1 MFQRK
6 YYQFCLLASI
16 LTVFFF
22 IFPRLSSAEP
32 YFRDV
37 TDAMKL
43 DFRHINGFSAERR
56 LVETMGSGGVLFDFD
71 NDEDLD
77 LYLVQGNSLSPS
89 TETFPKNRLYRN
101 DAGVFADITLSA
113 NVGDTGYGLG
123 AVAADYDSDGD
134 RDLYVTNLGKNVLY
148 RNNGDGTFTDVTEDA
163 QVGCPL
169 LSASAAFAD
178 IDRDGDLDL
187 YVCNYVEY
195 ALETDIP
202 CYYKNR
208 LRIYCGPNEYHGI
221 ADVLYR
227 NNGDGTFTDVTKSA
241 GVYEPTTRGLGVVF
255 TDINGDG
262 WVDIYVAND
271 MSPNTLFINQ
281 GDGTFQEEGVLRGI
295 AYNGDGLAN
304 GSMGIDAGDY
314 DNDGDIDLWVSNF
327 SLEANCLMQN
337 DGDGY
342 FEDVTFD
349 TNLADPSFYSLGFGT
364 RFIDFDN
371 DGWLDLLVGNGHIWD
386 NVKEIDPKLS
396 YAQPVQLFHNQGG
409 KQTDYIG
416 FTEITTEAGLDK
428 TPYVVRG
435 MLFGDIDTDGDVDV
449 VLCQSNRPT
458 VILSNEVG
466 NANAWLTVKLVGT
479 NGNTDALGAQ
489 VQLEA
494 GGMTL
499 VREVICGAS
508 YLSGND
514 LRLTFGLGGAVQVD
528 NLRIRWHNGSV
539 QELGSVPVRQSITFS
554 QYQGHS
560 VLENM
565 GEKF

>member
-1 MFQRK
+1 MFQLK
-6 YYQFCLLASI
+6 HYLSCLLT
-16 LTVFFF
+16 LFFLM
-22 IFPRLSSAEP
+22 FPLFGGAEP

-43 DFRHINGFSAERR
+43 DFRHVNGFSAERR
-56 LVETMGSGGVLFDFD
+56 LVETMGSGGALFDFD
-71 NDEDLD
+71 NDDDLD
-77 LYLVQGNSLSPS
+77 LYLVQGNSLSTS
-89 TETFPKNRLYRN
+89 TEPPPKNRLYRN
-101 DAGVFADITLSA
+101 DSGIFVDITEAA

-123 AVAADYDSDGD
+123 AVAADYDGDGN
-134 RDLYVTNLGKNVLY
+134 RDLYITNLGKNVLY
-148 RNNGDGTFTDVTEDA
+148 RNNGDGTFTDVTQQA

-202 CYYKNR
+202 CYYKNT

-227 NNGDGTFTDVTKSA
+227 NNGDGTFTDITKSA

-255 TDINGDG
+255 TDVNNDG

-271 MSPNTLFINQ
+271 MSPNTLFMNQ
-281 GDGTFQEEGVLRGI
+281 GDGTFQEEGVLRGV
-295 AYNGDGLAN
+295 AFNGDGIAN

-349 TNLADPSFYSLGFGT
+349 ANLADPSFYSLGFGT

-386 NVKEIDPKLS
+386 NVKQIDAKMS
-396 YAQPVQLFHNQGG
+396 YAQPVQLFHNQDGTP
-409 KQTDYIG
+409 QSHTG
-416 FTEITTEAGLDK
+416 FTEITAEAGLDK
-428 TPYVVRG
+428 THYVVRG

-479 NGNTDALGAQ
+479 DGNTDAIGAQ

-494 GGMTL
+494 QGMTFL
-499 VREVICGAS
+499 REVICGAS

-514 LRLTFGLGGAVQVD
+514 LRICFGLGDATRVD
-528 NLRIRWHNGSV
+528 SLQIRWHNGSI
-539 QELGSVPVRQSITFS
+539 QKLGELSVRQFITFS
-554 QYQGHS
+554 QH
-560 VLENM
+560 
-565 GEKF
+565 

>member
-1 MFQRK
+1 MLEPKHYLLRLLTLFLFMFP
-6 YYQFCLLASI
+6 LLGG
-16 LTVFFF
+16 T
-22 IFPRLSSAEP
+22 EP

-56 LVETMGSGGVLFDFD
+56 LVETMGSGGALFDFD
-71 NDEDLD
+71 NDDDLD
-77 LYLVQGNSLSPS
+77 LYLVQGNSLSTS
-89 TETFPKNRLYRN
+89 TEPPPKNRLYRN
-101 DAGVFADITLSA
+101 DGGIFVDITVSA

-123 AVAADYDSDGD
+123 AVAADYDGDGN

-148 RNNGDGTFTDVTEDA
+148 RNNGDGTFTDVTEQA
-163 QVGCPL
+163 QVSCPL

-178 IDRDGDLDL
+178 VDRDGDLDL
-187 YVCNYVEY
+187 YVCNYVKY

-202 CYYKNR
+202 CYYKNT

-227 NNGDGTFTDVTKSA
+227 NNGDGTFTDITKSA

-255 TDINGDG
+255 TDVNNDG

-271 MSPNTLFINQ
+271 MSPNTLFMNQ
-281 GDGTFQEEGVLRGI
+281 GDGTFREEGILRGV
-295 AYNGDGLAN
+295 AFNGDGIAN

-337 DGDGY
+337 DGNGY

-349 TNLADPSFYSLGFGT
+349 AHLADPSFYSLGFGT

-386 NVKEIDPKLS
+386 NVKQIDAKMS

-409 KQTDYIG
+409 TPQSHTG
-416 FTEITTEAGLDK
+416 FTEITAEAGLDK
-428 TPYVVRG
+428 THYVVRG

-466 NANAWLTVKLVGT
+466 NANAWLTVKLIGT
-479 NGNTDALGAQ
+479 DGNTDAIGAQ

-494 GGMTL
+494 GGRTFL
-499 VREVICGAS
+499 REVICGAS

-514 LRLTFGLGGAVQVD
+514 LRICFGLGDAARVD
-528 NLRIRWHNGSV
+528 NLQIRWHNGSI
-539 QELGSVPVRQSITFS
+539 QKLGELPIRQSITFS
-554 QYQGHS
+554 QH
-560 VLENM
+560 
-565 GEKF
+565 

>member
-1 MFQRK
+1 MLTLF
-6 YYQFCLLASI
+6 SI
-16 LTVFFF
+16 
-22 IFPRLSSAEP
+22 IFPFLSGAEP

-43 DFRHINGFSAERR
+43 DFRHVNGFSAERR
-56 LVETMGSGGVLFDFD
+56 LVETMGSGGALFDFD
-71 NDEDLD
+71 NDADLD

-89 TETFPKNRLYRN
+89 AEPPPKNRLYRN
-101 DAGVFADITLSA
+101 DAGVFVDVTASA

-123 AVAADYDSDGD
+123 VVAADYDSDGY

-148 RNNGDGTFTDVTEDA
+148 RNNGDGTFTDVTERA
-163 QVGCPL
+163 EVGCPL

-202 CYYKNR
+202 CYYQNS

-255 TDINGDG
+255 TDVNGDG
-262 WVDIYVAND
+262 WLDIYVAND

-281 GDGTFQEEGVLRGI
+281 GDGTFQEEGVLRGV

-337 DGDGY
+337 DGEGY

-349 TNLADPSFYSLGFGT
+349 AHLADPSFYALGFGT

-371 DGWLDLLVGNGHIWD
+371 DGWLDLIVGNGHIWD
-386 NVKEIDPKLS
+386 NVKQIDSKMR
-396 YAQPVQLFHNQGG
+396 YAQPVQLFRNRGG
-409 KQTDYIG
+409 VSQDHTG
-416 FTEITTEAGLDK
+416 FTEITAEAGLSE
-428 TPYVVRG
+428 THYVVRG

-466 NANAWLTVKLVGT
+466 NVNAWLTVKLVGT
-479 NGNTDALGAQ
+479 DGNTDAIGARVQ
-489 VQLEA
+489 VETE
-494 GGMTL
+494 GVTL

-514 LRLTFGLGGAVQVD
+514 LCLTFGIGWCYAG
-528 NLRIRWHNGSV
+528 
-539 QELGSVPVRQSITFS
+539 RQSLDS
-554 QYQGHS
+554 
-560 VLENM
+560 LA
-565 GEKF
+565 

>member
-6 YYQFCLLASI
+6 HYPFHLLASV
-16 LTVFFF
+16 LTIFVFL
-22 IFPRLSSAEP
+22 IFPLLGSADP

-37 TDAMKL
+37 TNVMGL
-43 DFRHINGFSAERR
+43 DFKHVNGFSAERR
-56 LVETMGSGGVLFDFD
+56 LVETMGSGGALFDYD

-77 LYLVQGNSLSPS
+77 LYLVQGNSLSAA
-89 TETFPKNRLYRN
+89 TESRPQNRLYRN
-101 DAGVFADITLSA
+101 DMGVFVDVTASA

-123 AVAADYDSDGD
+123 AVAADYNSDGY

-148 RNNGDGTFTDVTEDA
+148 RNNGDGTFTDVTQKA
-163 QVGCPL
+163 QVDCPR

-202 CYYKNR
+202 CYYKNS

-227 NNGDGTFTDVTKSA
+227 NNGDGTFTDITESA

-255 TDINGDG
+255 TDVNGDG
-262 WVDIYVAND
+262 WIDIYVAND
-271 MSPNTLFINQ
+271 MSPNTLFMNQ
-281 GDGTFQEEGVLRGI
+281 GDGTFQEEGVLRGV

-304 GSMGIDAGDY
+304 GSMGIDAADY
-314 DNDGDIDLWVSNF
+314 DNDGAIDLWVSNF

-337 DGDGY
+337 DGEGY

-386 NVKEIDPKLS
+386 NVEQIDAKMR
-396 YAQPVQLFHNQGG
+396 YAQPVQLFHNRGG
-409 KQTDYIG
+409 TSADG
-416 FTEITTEAGLDK
+416 VVFTEITAEAGLNEML
-428 TPYVVRG
+428 YVVRG

-458 VILSNEVG
+458 VILRNEVG
-466 NANAWLTVKLVGT
+466 HTNAWLTVKLVGT
-479 NGNTDALGAQ
+479 DGNTDAIGAQ

-494 GGMTL
+494 SGRTL
-499 VREVICGAS
+499 LREVICGAS

-514 LRLTFGLGGAVQVD
+514 PRLFFGLGDAERVD
-528 NLRIRWHNGSV
+528 GLQIRWHDGHI
-539 QELGSVPVRQSITFS
+539 QRLGEIPVRQVIIFS
-554 QYQGHS
+554 QD
-560 VLENM
+560 
-565 GEKF
+565 

>member
-1 MFQRK
+1 MFQSK
-6 YYQFCLLASI
+6 HCLFGL
-16 LTVFFF
+16 LTLFLFMF
-22 IFPRLSSAEP
+22 SPLGSTEP

-43 DFRHINGFSAERR
+43 NFRHVNGFSAERR
-56 LVETMGSGGVLFDFD
+56 LVETMGSGGALFDFD
-71 NDEDLD
+71 NDDDLD
-77 LYLVQGNSLSPS
+77 LYLVQGNSLSTS
-89 TETFPKNRLYRN
+89 TEPPPKNRLYRN
-101 DAGVFADITLSA
+101 DSGIFVDITASA

-123 AVAADYDSDGD
+123 AVAADYDGDGN
-134 RDLYVTNLGKNVLY
+134 RDLYITNLGKNVLY
-148 RNNGDGTFTDVTEDA
+148 RNNGDGTFTDVTEQA

-202 CYYKNR
+202 CYYKNT

-227 NNGDGTFTDVTKSA
+227 NNGDGTFTDITKSA

-255 TDINGDG
+255 TDVNNDG

-281 GDGTFQEEGVLRGI
+281 GDGIFREEGVLRGV
-295 AYNGDGLAN
+295 AFNGDGIAN

-337 DGDGY
+337 DGNGY

-386 NVKEIDPKLS
+386 NVKQIDAKMS

-409 KQTDYIG
+409 TPQDHTG
-416 FTEITTEAGLDK
+416 FTEITAEAVLDK
-428 TPYVVRG
+428 THYVVRG

-479 NGNTDALGAQ
+479 DGNTDAIGAQ

-494 GGMTL
+494 GGMTFL
-499 VREVICGAS
+499 REVICGAS

-514 LRLTFGLGGAVQVD
+514 LRICFGLGDAARVD
-528 NLRIRWHNGSV
+528 SLQIRWHNGSI
-539 QELGSVPVRQSITFS
+539 QKLGELPIRQFVTFS
-554 QYQGHS
+554 QH
-560 VLENM
+560 
-565 GEKF
+565 

>member
-6 YYQFCLLASI
+6 HDLSHLLFLI
-16 LTVFFF
+16 LQTYLLLM
-22 IFPRLSSAEP
+22 PPLLSSAAP

-37 TDAMKL
+37 TDAMGL

-56 LVETMGSGGVLFDFD
+56 LVETMGSGGALFDFD
-71 NDEDLD
+71 NDGDLD

-89 TETFPKNRLYRN
+89 TESSPTNRLYRN
-101 DAGVFADITLSA
+101 DAGIFVDITRSA

-123 AVAADYDSDGD
+123 AVAADYDSDGY

-148 RNNGDGTFTDVTEDA
+148 RNNGDGTFTDVTEGA
-163 QVGCPL
+163 QVDCPL

-202 CYYKNR
+202 CYYKNV
-208 LRIYCGPNEYHGI
+208 LRIYCGPNEYQGV

-227 NNGDGTFTDVTKSA
+227 NNGDSTFTDITKAA

-255 TDINGDG
+255 TDVNNDG

-281 GDGTFQEEGVLRGI
+281 ADGTFREEGVPRGV
-295 AYNGDGLAN
+295 AYNGDGIAN
-304 GSMGIDAGDY
+304 GSMGVDAGDY

-327 SLEANCLMQN
+327 ALEANCLMQN

-342 FEDVTFD
+342 FEDMTFD
-349 TNLADPSFYSLGFGT
+349 TDLADPSFYALGFGT

-371 DGWLDLLVGNGHIWD
+371 DGWLDLIVGNGHIWD
-386 NVKEIDPKLS
+386 NVKQIDTKQS
-396 YAQPVQLFHNQGG
+396 YAQPVQLFRNQGG
-409 KQTDYIG
+409 TLQGQIG
-416 FTEITTEAGLDK
+416 FTEITAEAGLDK
-428 TPYVVRG
+428 IPYVVRG

-466 NANAWLTVKLVGT
+466 NVNAWLTLKLVGT
-479 NGNTDALGAQ
+479 DGNTDAIGTQ
-489 VQLEA
+489 VQLKTD
-494 GGMTL
+494 GITL
-499 VREVICGAS
+499 LREVICGAS

-514 LRLTFGLGGAVQVD
+514 LRLSFGLGNASRID
-528 NLRIRWHNGSV
+528 NLQIRWHNGDV
-539 QELGSVPVRQSITFS
+539 QQLGKVPIRQVITFS
-554 QYQGHS
+554 QD
-560 VLENM
+560 
-565 GEKF
+565 

>member
-6 YYQFCLLASI
+6 HDLSHLLFLI
-16 LTVFFF
+16 LQTYLLLM
-22 IFPRLSSAEP
+22 PPLLSSAAP

-37 TDAMKL
+37 TDAMGL

-71 NDEDLD
+71 NDGDLD

-89 TETFPKNRLYRN
+89 TESSPTNRLYRN
-101 DAGVFADITLSA
+101 DAGIFVDITRSA

-123 AVAADYDSDGD
+123 AVAADYDSDGY

-148 RNNGDGTFTDVTEDA
+148 RNNGDGTFTDVTEGA
-163 QVGCPL
+163 QVDCPL

-202 CYYKNR
+202 CYYKNT

-227 NNGDGTFTDVTKSA
+227 NNGDGTFTDITKTA

-255 TDINGDG
+255 TDVDNDG

-271 MSPNTLFINQ
+271 MSPNTLFINH
-281 GDGTFQEEGVLRGI
+281 GDGTFREEGVPRGV
-295 AYNGDGLAN
+295 AYNGDGIAN

-327 SLEANCLMQN
+327 ALEANCLMQN

-342 FEDVTFD
+342 FEDMTFD
-349 TNLADPSFYSLGFGT
+349 TDLADPSFYALGFGT

-371 DGWLDLLVGNGHIWD
+371 DGWLDLIVGNGHIWD
-386 NVKEIDPKLS
+386 NVKQIDTKQS
-396 YAQPVQLFHNQGG
+396 YAQPVQLFRNQGG
-409 KQTDYIG
+409 TLQDQIG
-416 FTEITTEAGLDK
+416 FTEITAEAGLDK
-428 TPYVVRG
+428 IPYVVRG

-466 NANAWLTVKLVGT
+466 NVNAWLTLKLVGT
-479 NGNTDALGAQ
+479 DGNTDAIGTQ
-489 VQLEA
+489 VQLETD
-494 GGMTL
+494 GITL
-499 VREVICGAS
+499 LREVICGAS

-514 LRLTFGLGGAVQVD
+514 LRLSFGLGNASRID
-528 NLRIRWHNGSV
+528 NLQIRWHNGDV
-539 QELGSVPVRQSITFS
+539 QQLGKVPIRQVVTFS
-554 QYQGHS
+554 QD
-560 VLENM
+560 
-565 GEKF
+565 

>member
-6 YYQFCLLASI
+6 YYLSRFLFLL
-16 LTVFFF
+16 LQTLLLLM
-22 IFPRLSSAEP
+22 FPLLGSAAP

-37 TDAMKL
+37 TDVMQL

-56 LVETMGSGGVLFDFD
+56 LVETMGSGGALFDFD
-71 NDEDLD
+71 NDGDLD
-77 LYLVQGNSLSPS
+77 LYLVQGNSLSSSAEPVP
-89 TETFPKNRLYRN
+89 TNRLYRN
-101 DAGVFADITLSA
+101 DTGVFVDITASA

-123 AVAADYDSDGD
+123 AVAADYDSDGY

-148 RNNGDGTFTDVTEDA
+148 RNNGDGTFTDVTENA

-202 CYYKNR
+202 CYYKNT

-221 ADVLYR
+221 DDVLYR
-227 NNGDGTFTDVTKSA
+227 NNGDGTFTDITKAA

-255 TDINGDG
+255 TDVDNDG

-281 GDGTFQEEGVLRGI
+281 GDGTFREEGVLRGV
-295 AYNGDGLAN
+295 AYNGDGIAN

-327 SLEANCLMQN
+327 ALEANCLMQN

-342 FEDVTFD
+342 FEDMTFD
-349 TNLADPSFYSLGFGT
+349 TNLADSSFYALGFGT

-386 NVKEIDPKLS
+386 NVKQIDAKQS
-396 YAQPVQLFHNQGG
+396 YAQPVQLFRNQGG
-409 KQTDYIG
+409 ISLSHIG
-416 FTEITTEAGLDK
+416 FTEITAEAGLDK

-449 VLCQSNRPT
+449 VLCQSNRPA
-458 VILSNEVG
+458 VILSNEIG

-479 NGNTDALGAQ
+479 DGNTDAIGAQ

-494 GGMTL
+494 NGTTL
-499 VREVICGAS
+499 LREVICGAS

-514 LRLTFGLGGAVQVD
+514 LRLTFGLGDASEINNLQV
-528 NLRIRWHNGSV
+528 RWHNGDV
-539 QELGSVPVRQSITFS
+539 QQFSQVPIRQIVTFS
-554 QYQGHS
+554 QD
-560 VLENM
+560 
-565 GEKF
+565 

>member
-1 MFQRK
+1 MFQLK
-6 YYQFCLLASI
+6 HYLSCLLT
-16 LTVFFF
+16 LFFLM
-22 IFPRLSSAEP
+22 FPLFGGAEP

-43 DFRHINGFSAERR
+43 DFRHVNGFSAERR
-56 LVETMGSGGVLFDFD
+56 LVETMGSGGALFDFD
-71 NDEDLD
+71 NDDDLD
-77 LYLVQGNSLSPS
+77 LYLVQGNSLSTS
-89 TETFPKNRLYRN
+89 TEPPPKNRLYRN
-101 DAGVFADITLSA
+101 DSGIFVDITEAA

-123 AVAADYDSDGD
+123 AVAADYDGDGN
-134 RDLYVTNLGKNVLY
+134 RDLYITNLGKNVLY
-148 RNNGDGTFTDVTEDA
+148 RNNGDGTFTDVTEQA

-202 CYYKNR
+202 CYYKNT

-227 NNGDGTFTDVTKSA
+227 NNGDGTFTDITKSA

-255 TDINGDG
+255 TDINNDG

-271 MSPNTLFINQ
+271 MSPNTLFMNQ
-281 GDGTFQEEGVLRGI
+281 GDGTFREEGVLRGV
-295 AYNGDGLAN
+295 AFNGDGIAN

-337 DGDGY
+337 DGGGY

-386 NVKEIDPKLS
+386 NVKQIDAKMS

-409 KQTDYIG
+409 TPQNHTG
-416 FTEITTEAGLDK
+416 FTEITAEAGLNK
-428 TPYVVRG
+428 THYVVRG

-466 NANAWLTVKLVGT
+466 NTNAWLTVKLVGT
-479 NGNTDALGAQ
+479 DGNTDAIGAQ

-494 GGMTL
+494 QGMTFL
-499 VREVICGAS
+499 REVICGAS

-514 LRLTFGLGGAVQVD
+514 LHLTFGLGTASRIDGFK
-528 NLRIRWHNGSV
+528 IRWHNGDV
-539 QELGSVPVRQSITFS
+539 QKLGELPVRQSITFS
-554 QYQGHS
+554 QH
-560 VLENM
+560 
-565 GEKF
+565 

>member
-6 YYQFCLLASI
+6 NYPLRLLTSI
-16 LTVFFF
+16 PISFFF
-22 IFPRLSSAEP
+22 LTLLHFSSAEP

-37 TDAMKL
+37 TTAMAL
-43 DFRHINGFSAERR
+43 DFKHVNGFSAERR
-56 LVETMGSGGVLFDFD
+56 LVETMGSGGALFDFD

-77 LYLVQGNSLSPS
+77 LYLVQGNALSSS
-89 TETFPKNRLYRN
+89 TEPLPTNRLYRN
-101 DAGVFADITLSA
+101 DARVFVDVTMSA

-123 AVAADYDSDGD
+123 AVAADYNSDGY

-148 RNNGDGTFTDVTEDA
+148 RNNGDGTFTDVTEQA

-202 CYYKNR
+202 CYYNNS
-208 LRIYCGPNEYHGI
+208 LRIYCGPNEYQGI

-227 NNGDGTFTDVTKSA
+227 NNGDGTFTDITESA

-255 TDINGDG
+255 TDVNADG

-281 GDGTFQEEGVLRGI
+281 GNGTFQEEGVLRGV

-337 DGDGY
+337 DGEGY

-349 TNLADPSFYSLGFGT
+349 TNLADPSFYALGFGT

-371 DGWLDLLVGNGHIWD
+371 DGWLDILVGNGHIWD
-386 NVKEIDPKLS
+386 NVKQIDPKMR
-396 YAQPVQLFHNQGG
+396 YAQPVQLFRNRGG
-409 KQTDYIG
+409 G
-416 FTEITTEAGLDK
+416 SENGVAFTEITDKAGFDE

-435 MLFGDIDTDGDVDV
+435 MLFGDIDMDGDVDV
-449 VLCQSNRPT
+449 VLCQSNRPAI
-458 VILSNEVG
+458 ILSNEVG
-466 NANAWLTVKLVGT
+466 NTNAWLTVKLVGAD
-479 NGNTDALGAQ
+479 GNTDAIGAQ
-489 VQLEA
+489 VRLEA
-494 GGMTL
+494 GGTTL
-499 VREVICGAS
+499 LREVICGAS

-514 LRLTFGLGGAVQVD
+514 LCLFFGLGDSERVD
-528 NLRIRWHNGSV
+528 DIQIRWHDGDV
-539 QELGSVPVRQSITFS
+539 QQLGAVPLRQVITFS
-554 QYQGHS
+554 QD
-560 VLENM
+560 
-565 GEKF
+565 

>member
-1 MFQRK
+1 MTMFQRK
-6 YYQFCLLASI
+6 HNLSCLLCLI
-16 LTVFFF
+16 LQTYLLLM
-22 IFPRLSSAEP
+22 RLPLGSAAP

-37 TDAMKL
+37 TDAMGL

-56 LVETMGSGGVLFDFD
+56 LVETMGSGGALFDFD
-71 NDEDLD
+71 DDGDLD
-77 LYLVQGNSLSPS
+77 LYLVQGNSLSSS
-89 TETFPKNRLYRN
+89 TESRPTNRLYRN
-101 DAGVFADITLSA
+101 DAGVFVDITTSA

-123 AVAADYDSDGD
+123 AVAADYDSDGY

-148 RNNGDGTFTDVTEDA
+148 RNNGDGTFTDVTEGA

-178 IDRDGDLDL
+178 VDRDGDLDL

-202 CYYKNR
+202 CYYKNT

-227 NNGDGTFTDVTKSA
+227 NNGDGTFTDITKAA

-255 TDINGDG
+255 TDVDNDG
-262 WVDIYVAND
+262 WLDIYVAND

-281 GDGTFQEEGVLRGI
+281 RDGTFREEGVLRGV
-295 AYNGDGLAN
+295 AYNGDGIAN

-327 SLEANCLMQN
+327 ALEANCLMQN

-342 FEDVTFD
+342 FEDITFD
-349 TNLADPSFYSLGFGT
+349 ANLADPSFYALGFGT

-386 NVKEIDPKLS
+386 NVKQIDAKQS
-396 YAQPVQLFHNQGG
+396 YAQPVQLFRNQGG
-409 KQTDYIG
+409 TSQSHTG
-416 FTEITTEAGLDK
+416 FTEITAEAGLDK

-458 VILSNEVG
+458 VILSNEIG
-466 NANAWLTVKLVGT
+466 SKNAWLTVKLVGVD
-479 NGNTDALGAQ
+479 GNTDAIGAQ

-494 GGMTL
+494 NGTTL
-499 VREVICGAS
+499 LREVICGAS

-514 LRLTFGLGGAVQVD
+514 LRLTFGLGNASRID
-528 NLRIRWHNGSV
+528 NLQVRWHKGEV
-539 QELGSVPVRQSITFS
+539 QQLGKVPIRQVITFS
-554 QYQGHS
+554 QD
-560 VLENM
+560 
-565 GEKF
+565 

>member
-89 TETFPKNRLYRN
+89 TETSPKNRLYRN

-255 TDINGDG
+255 TDVNSDG

-281 GDGTFQEEGVLRGI
+281 GDGTFQEEGVLRGV

-409 KQTDYIG
+409 KQTDYID

-479 NGNTDALGAQ
+479 DKNTDAIGAQ

-539 QELGSVPVRQSITFS
+539 QELGGVPVRQFITFS
-554 QYQGHS
+554 QY
-560 VLENM
+560 
-565 GEKF
+565 

>member
-1 MFQRK
+1 MTIFQRK
-6 YYQFCLLASI
+6 HYLSRSLSLILQTFLL
-16 LTVFFF
+16 LML
-22 IFPRLSSAEP
+22 PPLGSAAP

-37 TDAMKL
+37 TDAMRL
-43 DFRHINGFSAERR
+43 DFRHVNGFSVERR
-56 LVETMGSGGVLFDFD
+56 LVETMGSGGALFDFD

-77 LYLVQGNSLSPS
+77 LYLVQGNSLSSS
-89 TETFPKNRLYRN
+89 TESSPTNRLYRN
-101 DAGVFADITLSA
+101 DVGVFVDITASA
-113 NVGDTGYGLG
+113 NVGDTGYGFG
-123 AVAADYDSDGD
+123 AVAADYDSDGY
-134 RDLYVTNLGKNVLY
+134 RDLYVTNLGRNVLY
-148 RNNGDGTFTDVTEDA
+148 RNNGNGTFTDVTERA

-202 CYYKNR
+202 CYYKNS

-227 NNGDGTFTDVTKSA
+227 NNGDGTFTDITKAA

-255 TDINGDG
+255 TDVNNDG
-262 WVDIYVAND
+262 WMDIYVAND

-281 GDGTFQEEGVLRGI
+281 GDGVFREEGVLRGV
-295 AYNGDGLAN
+295 AYNGDGIAN

-327 SLEANCLMQN
+327 ALEANCLMQN

-371 DGWLDLLVGNGHIWD
+371 DGWLDMLVGNGHIWD
-386 NVKEIDPKLS
+386 NVEQIDAKQS
-396 YAQPVQLFHNQGG
+396 YAQPVQLFRNQGG
-409 KQTDYIG
+409 TLQNHIG
-416 FTEITTEAGLDK
+416 FTEITAEAGLDK
-428 TPYVVRG
+428 IPYVVRG
-435 MLFGDIDTDGDVDV
+435 ILFGDIDTDGDMDV

-458 VILSNEVG
+458 VILSNEIG
-466 NANAWLTVKLVGT
+466 NVNAWLTVKLVGT
-479 NGNTDALGAQ
+479 DGNTDAIGAQ

-494 GGMTL
+494 DGTTL
-499 VREVICGAS
+499 LREVICGAS

-514 LRLTFGLGGAVQVD
+514 LRLIFGLGNATQVD
-528 NLRIRWHNGSV
+528 NLQIRWHNGNV
-539 QELGSVPVRQSITFS
+539 QQLSKVPIRQIVTFS
-554 QYQGHS
+554 QD
-560 VLENM
+560 
-565 GEKF
+565 

>member
-89 TETFPKNRLYRN
+89 TETSPKNRLYRN

-148 RNNGDGTFTDVTEDA
+148 RNNGDGTFTDVTEAA

-195 ALETDIP
+195 ALKTDIP

-208 LRIYCGPNEYHGI
+208 LRIYCGPNEYQGI

-255 TDINGDG
+255 TDVNGDG

-281 GDGTFQEEGVLRGI
+281 GDGTFQEEGVLRGV

-342 FEDVTFD
+342 FEDMTFD

-386 NVKEIDPKLS
+386 NVKQIDPKLS

-435 MLFGDIDTDGDVDV
+435 MLFGDIDRDGDVDV

-479 NGNTDALGAQ
+479 DRNTDALGAQ
-489 VQLEA
+489 VQVEA

-539 QELGSVPVRQSITFS
+539 QELGGVPVRQSVTFS
-554 QYQGHS
+554 Q
-560 VLENM
+560 
-565 GEKF
+565 F

>member
-1 MFQRK
+1 MLFLFMFSP
-6 YYQFCLLASI
+6 LGS
-16 LTVFFF
+16 T
-22 IFPRLSSAEP
+22 EP
-32 YFRDV
+32 YFRDI
-37 TDAMKL
+37 TNAMKL
-43 DFRHINGFSAERR
+43 DFRHVNGFSAERR
-56 LVETMGSGGVLFDFD
+56 LVETMGSGGALFDFD
-71 NDEDLD
+71 NDDDLD
-77 LYLVQGNSLSPS
+77 LYLVQGNSLSTS
-89 TETFPKNRLYRN
+89 TEPPPKNRLYRN
-101 DAGVFADITLSA
+101 DSGIFVDITEAA

-123 AVAADYDSDGD
+123 AVAADYDGDGN
-134 RDLYVTNLGKNVLY
+134 RDLYITNLGKNVIY
-148 RNNGDGTFTDVTEDA
+148 RNNGVGTFTDVTEQA

-178 IDRDGDLDL
+178 INRDGDLDL

-202 CYYKNR
+202 CYYKNT

-227 NNGDGTFTDVTKSA
+227 NNGDGTFTDITKSA

-255 TDINGDG
+255 TDVNNDG

-271 MSPNTLFINQ
+271 MSPNTLFMNQ
-281 GDGTFQEEGVLRGI
+281 GDGTFQEEGVLRGV
-295 AYNGDGLAN
+295 AFNGDGIAN

-337 DGDGY
+337 DGSGY

-386 NVKEIDPKLS
+386 NVKQIDAKMS

-409 KQTDYIG
+409 TPQNHTG
-416 FTEITTEAGLDK
+416 FTEITAEAGLDK
-428 TPYVVRG
+428 THYVVRG

-479 NGNTDALGAQ
+479 DGNTDAIGAQ

-494 GGMTL
+494 QGMTFL
-499 VREVICGAS
+499 REVICGAS

-514 LRLTFGLGGAVQVD
+514 LRICFGLGDATRVD
-528 NLRIRWHNGSV
+528 SLQIRWHNGSI
-539 QELGSVPVRQSITFS
+539 QKLGELSVRQFITFS
-554 QYQGHS
+554 QH
-560 VLENM
+560 
-565 GEKF
+565 

>member
-89 TETFPKNRLYRN
+89 TETSPKNRLYRN

-255 TDINGDG
+255 TDVNGDG

-281 GDGTFQEEGVLRGI
+281 GDGTFQEEGVLRGV

-386 NVKEIDPKLS
+386 NVKQIDPKLS

-428 TPYVVRG
+428 IPYVVRG
-435 MLFGDIDTDGDVDV
+435 MLFGDIDRDGDVDV
-449 VLCQSNRPT
+449 VLCQSNRPA

-479 NGNTDALGAQ
+479 DRNTDALGAQ

-539 QELGSVPVRQSITFS
+539 QELGSVPVRQFITFS
-554 QYQGHS
+554 QY
-560 VLENM
+560 
-565 GEKF
+565 

>member
-89 TETFPKNRLYRN
+89 TETSPKNRLYRN

-202 CYYKNR
+202 CYYENR
-208 LRIYCGPNEYHGI
+208 LRIYCGPNEYQGI

-255 TDINGDG
+255 TDVNGDG

-281 GDGTFQEEGVLRGI
+281 GDGTFQEEGVLRGT

-386 NVKEIDPKLS
+386 NVKQIDPKLS

-435 MLFGDIDTDGDVDV
+435 MLFGDIDRDGDVDV

-479 NGNTDALGAQ
+479 DRNTDALGAQ

-539 QELGSVPVRQSITFS
+539 QELGGVPVRQFITFS
-554 QYQGHS
+554 QY
-560 VLENM
+560 
-565 GEKF
+565 

>member
-1 MFQRK
+1 MLP
-6 YYQFCLLASI
+6 LLGRTA
-16 LTVFFF
+16 
-22 IFPRLSSAEP
+22 P

-37 TDAMKL
+37 TDAMGL

-56 LVETMGSGGVLFDFD
+56 LVETMGSGGALFDFD
-71 NDEDLD
+71 NDGDLD
-77 LYLVQGNSLSPS
+77 LYLVQGNSLSAS
-89 TETFPKNRLYRN
+89 AESGPKNRLYRN
-101 DAGVFADITLSA
+101 DVGGFVDITTSA

-123 AVAADYDSDGD
+123 AVAADYDSDGY

-163 QVGCPL
+163 QVDCPL

-202 CYYKNR
+202 CYYKNT

-227 NNGDGTFTDVTKSA
+227 NNGDGTFTDITKAA

-255 TDINGDG
+255 TDVDNDG

-281 GDGTFQEEGVLRGI
+281 RDGTFREEGVSRGV
-295 AYNGDGLAN
+295 AYNGDGIAN

-327 SLEANCLMQN
+327 ALEANCLMQN

-342 FEDVTFD
+342 FEDMTFD
-349 TNLADPSFYSLGFGT
+349 TNLADPSFYALGFGT

-371 DGWLDLLVGNGHIWD
+371 DGWLDLIVGNGHIWD
-386 NVKEIDPKLS
+386 NVKRIDAKQS
-396 YAQPVQLFHNQGG
+396 YAQPVQLFRNHGSTLQNQV
-409 KQTDYIG
+409 G
-416 FTEITTEAGLDK
+416 FTEITAEAGLDK

-435 MLFGDIDTDGDVDV
+435 MLFGDIDTDGDVDI
-449 VLCQSNRPT
+449 VLCQSNRPA
-458 VILSNEVG
+458 VILSNEIG
-466 NANAWLTVKLVGT
+466 GENAWLTVKLVGAD
-479 NGNTDALGAQ
+479 GNTDAIGAQ
-489 VQLEA
+489 VQLETD
-494 GGMTL
+494 GMTL
-499 VREVICGAS
+499 LREVICGAS

-514 LRLTFGLGGAVQVD
+514 LRLSFGLGNASRIE
-528 NLRIRWHNGSV
+528 NIRIRWHNGDV
-539 QELGSVPVRQSITFS
+539 QQLGKVPIRQVVTFS
-554 QYQGHS
+554 QD
-560 VLENM
+560 
-565 GEKF
+565 

>member
-6 YYQFCLLASI
+6 HGL
-16 LTVFFF
+16 
-22 IFPRLSSAEP
+22 PRLLFLILQPFLLMFLPLGSAAS

-43 DFRHINGFSAERR
+43 DFRHINGFSADRR
-56 LVETMGSGGVLFDFD
+56 LVETMGSGGALFDFD
-71 NDEDLD
+71 NDGDLD
-77 LYLVQGNSLSPS
+77 LYLVQGNSLSASAESVP
-89 TETFPKNRLYRN
+89 TNRLYRN
-101 DAGVFADITLSA
+101 DAGVFTDITTSA
-113 NVGDTGYGLG
+113 NVDDTSYGLG
-123 AVAADYDSDGD
+123 AVAADYDSDGY

-148 RNNGDGTFTDVTEDA
+148 RNNGDGTFTDVTEGA

-178 IDRDGDLDL
+178 IDWDGDLDL

-202 CYYKNR
+202 CYYKNT

-255 TDINGDG
+255 TDVNNDR
-262 WVDIYVAND
+262 WPDIYVAND

-281 GDGTFQEEGVLRGI
+281 GDGTFREEGVLRGV
-295 AYNGDGLAN
+295 AYNGDGIAN
-304 GSMGIDAGDY
+304 GSMGVDAGDY

-327 SLEANCLMQN
+327 ALEANCLMQN

-342 FEDVTFD
+342 FEDVTFEV
-349 TNLADPSFYSLGFGT
+349 NLADPSFYALGFGT
-364 RFIDFDN
+364 RFIDYDN
-371 DGWLDLLVGNGHIWD
+371 DGWLDVLVGNGHIWD
-386 NVKEIDPKLS
+386 NVEQIDAKQR
-396 YAQPVQLFHNQGG
+396 YAQPVQLFRNQDG
-409 KQTDYIG
+409 TG
-416 FTEITTEAGLDK
+416 FTEITAEAGLDT

-449 VLCQSNRPT
+449 VLCQSNSPT
-458 VILSNEVG
+458 VILRNEVG
-466 NANAWLTVKLVGT
+466 SENAWLTVKLVGT
-479 NGNTDALGAQ
+479 DGNTDAIGAQ
-489 VQLEA
+489 VQLEVDD
-494 GGMTL
+494 MTL
-499 VREVICGAS
+499 LREVICGAS

-514 LRLTFGLGGAVQVD
+514 PRLTFGLGDASQID
-528 NLRIRWHNGSV
+528 NLQIRWHNGKIQQLNSK
-539 QELGSVPVRQSITFS
+539 VPIRQIVTFS
-554 QYQGHS
+554 QD
-560 VLENM
+560 
-565 GEKF
+565 

>member
-1 MFQRK
+1 MFQRNHHP
-6 YYQFCLLASI
+6 FRLLLSLLI
-16 LTVFFF
+16 VFSL
-22 IFPRLSSAEP
+22 IFPLFSSAKP

-43 DFRHINGFSAERR
+43 DFRHVNGFSAERR
-56 LVETMGSGGVLFDFD
+56 LVETMGSGGALFDFD
-71 NDEDLD
+71 NDDDLD

-89 TETFPKNRLYRN
+89 AEPTPKNRLYRN
-101 DAGVFADITLSA
+101 DAGVFVDVTASA
-113 NVGDTGYGLG
+113 NVGDIGYGLG
-123 AVAADYDSDGD
+123 AVAADYDSDGY

-148 RNNGDGTFTDVTEDA
+148 RNNGDDTFTDVTEQA
-163 QVGCPL
+163 GVGCPL

-202 CYYKNR
+202 CYYKKS

-227 NNGDGTFTDVTKSA
+227 NNGDGTFTDITKSA

-255 TDINGDG
+255 TDVNGDG
-262 WVDIYVAND
+262 WLDIYVAND

-281 GDGTFQEEGVLRGI
+281 GDGTFQEEGVLRGV
-295 AYNGDGLAN
+295 AYNGDGIAN

-337 DGDGY
+337 DGEGY

-349 TNLADPSFYSLGFGT
+349 TSLADPSFYALGFGT

-386 NVKEIDPKLS
+386 NVKQIDAKMS
-396 YAQPVQLFHNQGG
+396 YAQPVQLFRNNGG
-409 KQTDYIG
+409 GQTDAIG
-416 FTEITTEAGLDK
+416 FTEITAEAGLDK
-428 TPYVVRG
+428 THYVVRG
-435 MLFGDIDTDGDVDV
+435 MLFGDIDTDGDMDV

-458 VILSNEVG
+458 IILSNEIG

-479 NGNTDALGAQ
+479 DGNTDAIGAQ
-489 VQLEA
+489 VQVET
-494 GGMTL
+494 GGVTFL
-499 VREVICGAS
+499 REVICGAS

-514 LRLTFGLGGAVQVD
+514 LRLTFGLGSATQVD
-528 NLRIRWHNGSV
+528 TLQIRWHDGSV
-539 QELGSVPVRQSITFS
+539 KELGKIPVRQSITFS
-554 QYQGHS
+554 QY
-560 VLENM
+560 
-565 GEKF
+565 

>member
-89 TETFPKNRLYRN
+89 TETSPKNRLYRN

-409 KQTDYIG
+409 KQTDYID

-449 VLCQSNRPT
+449 VLCQSNRST

-479 NGNTDALGAQ
+479 DGNTDALGAQ

-554 QYQGHS
+554 QY
-560 VLENM
+560 
-565 GEKF
+565 

>member
-1 MFQRK
+1 MFQWKHELFR
-6 YYQFCLLASI
+6 LLSFI
-16 LTVFFF
+16 LQTCFLLML
-22 IFPRLSSAEP
+22 PLLGGAAP

-37 TDAMKL
+37 TDAMGL
-43 DFRHINGFSAERR
+43 DFQHVNGFSAERR
-56 LVETMGSGGVLFDFD
+56 LVETMGSGGALFDFD
-71 NDEDLD
+71 NDGDLD
-77 LYLVQGNSLSPS
+77 LYLVQGNSLSSLEESPP
-89 TETFPKNRLYRN
+89 TNRLYRN
-101 DAGVFADITLSA
+101 DAGVFVDITTSA
-113 NVGDTGYGLG
+113 DVGDTGYGLG
-123 AVAADYDSDGD
+123 AVAADYDSDGY

-163 QVGCPL
+163 RVGCPL

-178 IDRDGDLDL
+178 IDKDGDLDL

-202 CYYKNR
+202 CYYKNA

-227 NNGDGTFTDVTKSA
+227 NNGDGTFTDVTKTA

-255 TDINGDG
+255 TDVNNDG

-281 GDGTFQEEGVLRGI
+281 GDGTFREEGVFRGV
-295 AYNGDGLAN
+295 AYNGDGIAN

-327 SLEANCLMQN
+327 ALEANCLMQN

-349 TNLADPSFYSLGFGT
+349 TNLADPSFYALGFGT
-364 RFIDFDN
+364 RFIDYDN

-386 NVKEIDPKLS
+386 NVDQIDAKQR
-396 YAQPVQLFHNQGG
+396 YAQPVQLFRNRGG
-409 KQTDYIG
+409 TSQSNID
-416 FTEITTEAGLDK
+416 FTEMTAEAGLDK

-466 NANAWLTVKLVGT
+466 SKNAWLTVALVGT
-479 NGNTDALGAQ
+479 DGNTDAIGAR

-494 GGMTL
+494 DGMTL
-499 VREVICGAS
+499 LREVICGAS

-514 LRLTFGLGGAVQVD
+514 LRLTFGLGNASEINNFQ
-528 NLRIRWHNGSV
+528 IRWHNGDA
-539 QELGSVPVRQSITFS
+539 QQLGKVPIRRVVTFS
-554 QYQGHS
+554 QD
-560 VLENM
+560 
-565 GEKF
+565 

>member
-1 MFQRK
+1 MFQPK
-6 YYQFCLLASI
+6 HYLSGLLTLFF
-16 LTVFFF
+16 LTL
-22 IFPRLSSAEP
+22 PLLGSTEP

-43 DFRHINGFSAERR
+43 DFRHINGFSEERR
-56 LVETMGSGGVLFDFD
+56 LVETMGSGGALFDFD

-77 LYLVQGNSLSPS
+77 LYLVQGNSLLSSTKSSP
-89 TETFPKNRLYRN
+89 TNRLYRN
-101 DAGVFADITLSA
+101 DGGVFVDITVSA
-113 NVGDTGYGLG
+113 HVGDTGYGLG
-123 AVAADYDSDGD
+123 AVAADYDGDGY

-148 RNNGDGTFTDVTEDA
+148 RNNGDGTFTDVTEHA

-202 CYYKNR
+202 CYYKNT

-227 NNGDGTFTDVTKSA
+227 NNGDGTFTDITKSA

-255 TDINGDG
+255 TDVDNDG
-262 WVDIYVAND
+262 WLDIYVAND

-281 GDGTFQEEGVLRGI
+281 GDGTFREEGVLRGV
-295 AYNGDGLAN
+295 AFNGDGIAN

-337 DGDGY
+337 DGEGY

-371 DGWLDLLVGNGHIWD
+371 DGWLDILVGNGHIWD
-386 NVKEIDPKLS
+386 NVKQVDTKMS
-396 YAQPVQLFHNQGG
+396 YAQPVQLFRSQGG
-409 KQTDYIG
+409 TPQNHAG
-416 FTEITTEAGLDK
+416 FTEITAEAGLDK

-449 VLCQSNRPT
+449 VLCQSNLPA
-458 VILSNEVG
+458 VILSNEIG

-479 NGNTDALGAQ
+479 DGNTDAIGAQ

-494 GGMTL
+494 DGIRL
-499 VREVICGAS
+499 LREVICGAS

-514 LRLTFGLGGAVQVD
+514 FRLFFGLGDATRVD
-528 NLRIRWHNGSV
+528 NLQIRWHNGDV
-539 QELGSVPVRQSITFS
+539 QKLGELLIRQSVTFS
-554 QYQGHS
+554 QD
-560 VLENM
+560 
-565 GEKF
+565 

>member
-89 TETFPKNRLYRN
+89 TKTSPKNRLYRN

-148 RNNGDGTFTDVTEDA
+148 RNNGDGTFTDVTEEA

-178 IDRDGDLDL
+178 VDRDGDLDL

-255 TDINGDG
+255 TDVNGDG

-281 GDGTFQEEGVLRGI
+281 GDGTFQEEGVLRGV

-409 KQTDYIG
+409 KQTDYID

-479 NGNTDALGAQ
+479 DRNTDAIGAQ

-494 GGMTL
+494 DGMTL

-554 QYQGHS
+554 QY
-560 VLENM
+560 
-565 GEKF
+565 

>member
-1 MFQRK
+1 MFQLK
-6 YYQFCLLASI
+6 HYLF
-16 LTVFFF
+16 
-22 IFPRLSSAEP
+22 RLSIPILQAIFLVFPLLGSADP

-43 DFRHINGFSAERR
+43 DFRHVNGFSAERR
-56 LVETMGSGGVLFDFD
+56 LVETMGSGGALFDFD
-71 NDEDLD
+71 NDGDLD
-77 LYLVQGNSLSPS
+77 LYFVQGNSLSSS
-89 TETFPKNRLYRN
+89 TKSPPTNQLYRN
-101 DAGVFADITLSA
+101 DAGVLVDITASA

-123 AVAADYDSDGD
+123 AVAADYDGDGY

-148 RNNGDGTFTDVTEDA
+148 RNNGDGTFTDVTEHA

-195 ALETDIP
+195 SLETDIP
-202 CYYKNR
+202 CYYNNS

-227 NNGDGTFTDVTKSA
+227 NNGDGTFTDITESA

-255 TDINGDG
+255 TDINNDG
-262 WVDIYVAND
+262 WLDIYVAND

-281 GDGTFQEEGVLRGI
+281 GGGTFREEGVLRGV
-295 AYNGDGLAN
+295 AFNGDGIAN

-314 DNDGDIDLWVSNF
+314 DNDSDIDLWVSNF
-327 SLEANCLMQN
+327 ALEANCLMQN
-337 DGDGY
+337 DSDGY

-371 DGWLDLLVGNGHIWD
+371 DGWLDILVGNGHIWD
-386 NVKEIDPKLS
+386 NVKQIDTKQS

-409 KQTDYIG
+409 TPQNHAG
-416 FTEITTEAGLDK
+416 FTEITAEAGLDE

-449 VLCQSNRPT
+449 VLCQSNRPA
-458 VILSNEVG
+458 VILSNEIG

-479 NGNTDALGAQ
+479 DGNMDAIGAQ
-489 VQLEA
+489 VQLETN
-494 GGMTL
+494 GMTL
-499 VREVICGAS
+499 LREVICGAS

-514 LRLTFGLGGAVQVD
+514 LHLSFGLGNATRVD
-528 NLRIRWHNGSV
+528 NLQIRWHNGDVQKLGELPIQKSV
-539 QELGSVPVRQSITFS
+539 TFS
-554 QYQGHS
+554 QD
-560 VLENM
+560 
-565 GEKF
+565 

>member
-6 YYQFCLLASI
+6 YYLSRFLFLL
-16 LTVFFF
+16 LQTLLLLM
-22 IFPRLSSAEP
+22 FPLLGSAAP

-37 TDAMKL
+37 TDVMQL

-56 LVETMGSGGVLFDFD
+56 LVETMGSGGALFDFD
-71 NDEDLD
+71 NDGDLD
-77 LYLVQGNSLSPS
+77 LYLVQGNSLSPL
-89 TETFPKNRLYRN
+89 TESSPTNRLYRN
-101 DAGVFADITLSA
+101 DAGVFVDITTSA

-123 AVAADYDSDGD
+123 AVAADYDSDGY

-148 RNNGDGTFTDVTEDA
+148 RNNGDGTFTDVTENA

-202 CYYKNR
+202 CYYKNT

-221 ADVLYR
+221 DDVLYR
-227 NNGDGTFTDVTKSA
+227 NNGDGTFTDITKAA

-255 TDINGDG
+255 TDVNTDG

-281 GDGTFQEEGVLRGI
+281 GDGTFREEGVLRGV
-295 AYNGDGLAN
+295 AYNGDGIAN

-349 TNLADPSFYSLGFGT
+349 TNLADLSFYALGFGT

-386 NVKEIDPKLS
+386 NVKQIDAKMS
-396 YAQPVQLFHNQGG
+396 YAQPVQLFRNQGG
-409 KQTDYIG
+409 TLQNYTN
-416 FTEITTEAGLDK
+416 FTEITAEAGLDK
-428 TPYVVRG
+428 TSYVVRG

-449 VLCQSNRPT
+449 VLCQSNRPA
-458 VILSNEVG
+458 VVLSNEIG
-466 NANAWLTVKLVGT
+466 SENTWLTVKLVGT
-479 NGNTDALGAQ
+479 DGNTDAIGAQ
-489 VQLEA
+489 VQLETDS
-494 GGMTL
+494 MTL
-499 VREVICGAS
+499 LREVICGAS

-514 LRLTFGLGGAVQVD
+514 LHLTFGLGDASEINNLQV
-528 NLRIRWHNGSV
+528 RWHNGDV
-539 QELGSVPVRQSITFS
+539 QQFSQVPIRRIVTFS
-554 QYQGHS
+554 QD
-560 VLENM
+560 
-565 GEKF
+565 